1 MVYKKFKSRSV
12 RSPKTNTCRNDLFA
26 CRFAWSQ
33 SHSCMRMAVEKPGPP
48 VFSHKFQGKFNASVF
63 SELAHHTE
71 TKMTIFTTWP
81 LQGFRLFSGKS
92 ARRPRWLTSTK
103 TKVLSRRFC
112 AGCRVWL
119 ITAVTGVFGELETS
133 DKFSIEF
140 AGVKIIFRDFH
151 ARMSIDEIST

>member
-1 MVYKKFKSRSV
+1 MTIV
-12 RSPKTNTCRNDLFA
+12 
-26 CRFAWSQ
+26 
-33 SHSCMRMAVEKPGPP
+33 KPDPP
-48 VFSHKFQGKFNASVF
+48 IFSYKFQGIFNASVF

-71 TKMTIFTTWP
+71 TKMTIFTSGP

-92 ARRPRWLTSTK
+92 ASRPRWLTSTK
-103 TKVLSRRFC
+103 TKVLPRRFC
-112 AGCRVWL
+112 AECRMWL

-151 ARMSIDEIST
+151 ARILIDEISTWQYSQGRNVNIYWLTYFDNEVDWGSVTFALEHAQ